1 MTTKSKYAELIA
13 KRLEATPGEGELETV
28 ELCIDPAGYT
38 ASRGAWHQARGEAER
53 LRLQLAKP
61 ADAPAGKRRMNSGKS
76 AQEMEQALESA
87 EAAER
92 DARDAVRENFV
103 VLHFR
108 SLDAAESQAILLE
121 AKGDTRAWNRLVI
134 ERALVKVTAHD
145 GDVIGDV
152 TPEMVATLVAKSPAG
167 EANKIMKA
175 ADKASAAVDFPM

>member
-1 MTTKSKYAELIA
+1 MTKSKYAELIA

-38 ASRGAWHQARGEAER
+38 STRGAWHQARGEAER

-61 ADAPAGKRRMNSGKS
+61 ADTPTAGKRRMNSGKS
-76 AQEMEQALESA
+76 AQELEQALDAA

-108 SLDAAESQAILLE
+108 SLDSAESQAILLE

-175 ADKASAAVDFPM
+175 VDKASAAVDFPM